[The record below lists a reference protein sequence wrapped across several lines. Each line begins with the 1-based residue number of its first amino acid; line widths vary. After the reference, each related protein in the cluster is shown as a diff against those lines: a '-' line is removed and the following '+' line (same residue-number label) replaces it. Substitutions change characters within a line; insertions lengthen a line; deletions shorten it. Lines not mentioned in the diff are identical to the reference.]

1 MRTDKPAYLDTSG
14 TKKMRKK

>member
-14 TKKMRKK
+14 IKKMRKK